1 MILHNPH
8 PALSHRER
16 VNPEMPSLKTD
27 ADAEKF
33 VETSNLAEYDLSGFK
48 PMRFEFEPK
57 VAALSVRLPQNLL
70 DALKLK
76 AKNQGIS
83 YTQYVRLLLERDIQ
97 GLSA

>member
-48 PMRFEFEPK
+48 PMRFEFEHK
-57 VAALSVRLPQNLL
+57 VVI
-70 DALKLK
+70 LK
-76 AKNQGIS
+76 
-83 YTQYVRLLLERDIQ
+83 
-97 GLSA
+97 

>member
-1 MILHNPH
+1 MKKAKL
-8 PALSHRER
+8 
-16 VNPEMPSLKTD
+16 EMPSLKTD

-33 VETSNLAEYDLSGFK
+33 VETSNLADYDLSGFK

-57 VAALSVRLPQNLL
+57 VAALNVRLPQSLL

-97 GLSA
+97 GVRA

>member
-1 MILHNPH
+1 MKKAKL
-8 PALSHRER
+8 
-16 VNPEMPSLKTD
+16 EMPSLKTD
-27 ADAEKF
+27 TDAERF

-48 PMRFEFEPK
+48 PMQFEFEPK
-57 VAALSVRLPQNLL
+57 IAALNVRLPQNLL

-97 GLSA
+97 GVRA